1 MQQTSVGLHQAIEAH
16 FAEVERVG
24 IRNGC
29 NAIVVTNI
37 YIDNVKAFCLKSTK
51 SKIGEC
57 KILDKRIKAVL
68 NNHPKGY
75 IFLNSKYNYVFGDS
89 CSIIINT
96 LHELCASAILDYN
109 ENRVRFKNIINKWSW
124 LLFMAEIAVS
134 IIITLSYL
142 TLSYLALIEDLST
155 SHNTNDIL
163 RLVSLSVVLAI
174 IISLIHKAITIR
186 YSKLVSTISFAVAL
200 IAETVT
206 FFIAIF

>member
-24 IRNGC
+24 IRNGR

-57 KILDKRIKAVL
+57 KIYDKRIKAVL

-124 LLFMAEIAVS
+124 LLFTAEIVVS
-134 IIITLSYL
+134 TIFTLSYFIPIIQWFD
-142 TLSYLALIEDLST
+142 SWFYMFG
-155 SHNTNDIL
+155 
-163 RLVSLSVVLAI
+163 LVSLSVVLAI

>member
-16 FAEVERVG
+16 YAEVERVG
-24 IRNGC
+24 IRNGR

-124 LLFMAEIAVS
+124 LLFTAEIVVS
-134 IIITLSYL
+134 TIFTLSYFIAIIQWFD
-142 TLSYLALIEDLST
+142 SWFYMFG
-155 SHNTNDIL
+155 
-163 RLVSLSVVLAI
+163 LVSLSVVLAI

-186 YSKLVSTISFAVAL
+186 FSKLISIISFAVAL

-206 FFIAIF
+206 IFKAIFLY

>member
-24 IRNGC
+24 IRNGR

-57 KILDKRIKAVL
+57 KILDKRLKVVL

-75 IFLNSKYNYVFGDS
+75 IFLNSKFNYIFGDS

-124 LLFMAEIAVS
+124 LLFMAEIVVS
-134 IIITLSYL
+134 TII
-142 TLSYLALIEDLST
+142 TLSYLALIEEKC
-155 SHNTNDIL
+155 TNMWEGIFGL
-163 RLVSLSVVLAI
+163 ISLSVVLAI

-186 YSKLVSTISFAVAL
+186 YSKLTSIISFAVAL

-206 FFIAIF
+206 FFIAFF

>member
-24 IRNGC
+24 IRNGR

-57 KILDKRIKAVL
+57 KILDKRLKAVL

-75 IFLNSKYNYVFGDS
+75 IFLNSKYSYVFGDS

-134 IIITLSYL
+134 TIFTLSF
-142 TLSYLALIEDLST
+142 LSQCSDNRVLVFGFISLCIVLA
-155 SHNTNDIL
+155 
-163 RLVSLSVVLAI
+163 AI

-186 YSKLVSTISFAVAL
+186 FSKLTSIIYFAVAL

-206 FFIAIF
+206 FFIVIY

>member
-24 IRNGC
+24 IRNGR

-57 KILDKRIKAVL
+57 KIYDKRIKAVL

-96 LHELCASAILDYN
+96 LYELCASAILDYN

-124 LLFMAEIAVS
+124 LLFTAEIVVS
-134 IIITLSYL
+134 TII

>member
-24 IRNGC
+24 IRNGR

-75 IFLNSKYNYVFGDS
+75 IFLNSKYSYVFGDS

-134 IIITLSYL
+134 IIF
-142 TLSYLALIEDLST
+142 TLSYLARCSD
-155 SHNTNDIL
+155 N
-163 RLVSLSVVLAI
+163 RVLVFGFISLFIVLAAI

-186 YSKLVSTISFAVAL
+186 FSKLTSIIYFAVAL

-206 FFIAIF
+206 FFIVIY

>member
-24 IRNGC
+24 IRNGR

-89 CSIIINT
+89 CSAIINT
-96 LHELCASAILDYN
+96 LYELCASAILDYN

-124 LLFMAEIAVS
+124 LLFMVEIAVS
-134 IIITLSYL
+134 IVITLINL
-142 TLSYLALIEDLST
+142 FVWIMKEGFNENPWLFC
-155 SHNTNDIL
+155 IL
-163 RLVSLSVVLAI
+163 SLSVVLAAI

-186 YSKLVSTISFAVAL
+186 NSKLVSTIFFAIIL
-200 IAETVT
+200 ITET
-206 FFIAIF
+206 IFTLCWVINT

>member
-57 KILDKRIKAVL
+57 KIYDKRIKAVL

-124 LLFMAEIAVS
+124 LLFTAEIVVS
-134 IIITLSYL
+134 TIFTLSYFIAIIQWFD
-142 TLSYLALIEDLST
+142 SWFYMFG
-155 SHNTNDIL
+155 
-163 RLVSLSVVLAI
+163 LVSLSVVLAI

>member
-24 IRNGC
+24 IRNGR

-57 KILDKRIKAVL
+57 KILDKRLKAVL

-75 IFLNSKYNYVFGDS
+75 IFLNSKYSYVFGDS

-134 IIITLSYL
+134 TIFTLSF
-142 TLSYLALIEDLST
+142 LAVIDDLPVDS
-155 SHNTNDIL
+155 DYGF
-163 RLVSLSVVLAI
+163 VSLFVVLAI

-186 YSKLVSTISFAVAL
+186 LSKLISIISFTVAL

>member
-24 IRNGC
+24 IRNGR
-29 NAIVVTNI
+29 NVIVVTNI

-75 IFLNSKYNYVFGDS
+75 IFLNSKFNYIFGDS

-109 ENRVRFKNIINKWSW
+109 ENRVRFKNITNKWSW

-134 IIITLSYL
+134 IIF
-142 TLSYLALIEDLST
+142 TLSYLARCSDNRVLYFGFI
-155 SHNTNDIL
+155 
-163 RLVSLSVVLAI
+163 SLCIVLAAI

-186 YSKLVSTISFAVAL
+186 FSKLTSIIYFTVAL

-206 FFIAIF
+206 FFIVIY

>member
-1 MQQTSVGLHQAIEAH
+1 MQQTSVGLRQAIEAH

-24 IRNGC
+24 IRNGR

-57 KILDKRIKAVL
+57 KIYDKRLKAVL

-124 LLFMAEIAVS
+124 LLFTAEIAVS

-142 TLSYLALIEDLST
+142 ALIEDLSD
-155 SHNTNDIL
+155 SSGWDEIFGC
-163 RLVSLSVVLAI
+163 VSLSVVLAI

-200 IAETVT
+200 IAETVI
-206 FFIAIF
+206 FFIVLFR

>member
-24 IRNGC
+24 IRNGR

-57 KILDKRIKAVL
+57 KIYDKRIKAVL

-142 TLSYLALIEDLST
+142 ALIEDLST

-186 YSKLVSTISFAVAL
+186 YSKLTSIISFAVAL
-200 IAETVT
+200 IAETVI
-206 FFIAIF
+206 FFIGIFLN

>member
-57 KILDKRIKAVL
+57 KIYDKRLKAVL

-124 LLFMAEIAVS
+124 LLFTAEIVVS
-134 IIITLSYL
+134 TIFTLSYFIAIIQWFD
-142 TLSYLALIEDLST
+142 SWFYMFG
-155 SHNTNDIL
+155 
-163 RLVSLSVVLAI
+163 LVSLSVVLAI

>member
-24 IRNGC
+24 IRNGR

-124 LLFMAEIAVS
+124 LLFTAEIVVS
-134 IIITLSYL
+134 TII
-142 TLSYLALIEDLST
+142 TLSYLALIDGLIDSEFWLGFFSRI
-155 SHNTNDIL
+155 SL
-163 RLVSLSVVLAI
+163 LVVALAT
-174 IISLIHKAITIR
+174 IISLIHKTITIR
-186 YSKLVSTISFAVAL
+186 YSKLTSIIYFAVAL

-206 FFIAIF
+206 FFIAFF

>member
-57 KILDKRIKAVL
+57 KIYDKRLKAVL

-124 LLFMAEIAVS
+124 LLFTAEIAVS
-134 IIITLSYL
+134 TIFTLSYFIAIIQWFD
-142 TLSYLALIEDLST
+142 SWFYMFG
-155 SHNTNDIL
+155 
-163 RLVSLSVVLAI
+163 LVSLSVVLAI

-186 YSKLVSTISFAVAL
+186 YSKLVSTISFVVAL

>member
-24 IRNGC
+24 IRNGR
-29 NAIVVTNI
+29 NVIVVTNI

-75 IFLNSKYNYVFGDS
+75 IFLNSKFNYIFGDS

-134 IIITLSYL
+134 TIFTLSF
-142 TLSYLALIEDLST
+142 LSQCSDNRVLDFGFISLCIVLA
-155 SHNTNDIL
+155 
-163 RLVSLSVVLAI
+163 AI

-186 YSKLVSTISFAVAL
+186 FSKLTSIIYFAVAL

-206 FFIAIF
+206 FFIVIY

>member
-24 IRNGC
+24 IRNGR

-37 YIDNVKAFCLKSTK
+37 YIDNVKAFCLKSSK

-57 KILDKRIKAVL
+57 KILDKRLKAVL

-75 IFLNSKYNYVFGDS
+75 IFLNSKYNYIFGDS

-109 ENRVRFKNIINKWSW
+109 ENRVRFTNIINKWSW
-124 LLFMAEIAVS
+124 LLFMAEIVVS
-134 IIITLSYL
+134 TIITLSYF
-142 TLSYLALIEDLST
+142 ALIEEKCSNMWKIIFGL
-155 SHNTNDIL
+155 I
-163 RLVSLSVVLAI
+163 SLSVVLAI

-186 YSKLVSTISFAVAL
+186 YSKLTSIISFTVAL

-206 FFIAIF
+206 FFIAMF

>member
-24 IRNGC
+24 IRNGR

-37 YIDNVKAFCLKSTK
+37 YIDNVKAFCLKSSK

-57 KILDKRIKAVL
+57 KILDKRLKAVL

-75 IFLNSKYNYVFGDS
+75 IFLNSKYNYIFGDS

-109 ENRVRFKNIINKWSW
+109 ENRVRFTNIINKWSW
-124 LLFMAEIAVS
+124 LLFMAEIVVS
-134 IIITLSYL
+134 TIITLSYF
-142 TLSYLALIEDLST
+142 ALIEEKCSNMWEIIFGL
-155 SHNTNDIL
+155 I
-163 RLVSLSVVLAI
+163 SLSVVLAI

-186 YSKLVSTISFAVAL
+186 YSKLTSIISFTVAL

-206 FFIAIF
+206 FFIAMF

>member
-24 IRNGC
+24 IRNGR

-57 KILDKRIKAVL
+57 KIYDKRIKAVL

-142 TLSYLALIEDLST
+142 ALIEDLST

-186 YSKLVSTISFAVAL
+186 HSKLVSTISFAVAL

>member
-24 IRNGC
+24 IRNGR

-37 YIDNVKAFCLKSTK
+37 YIDNVKAFCIKSTK

-57 KILDKRIKAVL
+57 KILDKRLKAVL

-124 LLFMAEIAVS
+124 LLFTAEIVVS
-134 IIITLSYL
+134 IVITLINLFVWIMKEGFDNS
-142 TLSYLALIEDLST
+142 TLIFSIA
-155 SHNTNDIL
+155 
-163 RLVSLSVVLAI
+163 SLSAVLAVI

-186 YSKLVSTISFAVAL
+186 NSKLVSTIFFAIILITETIFAL
-200 IAETVT
+200 CW
-206 FFIAIF
+206 

>member
-24 IRNGC
+24 IRNGR

-75 IFLNSKYNYVFGDS
+75 IFLNSKYNYIFGNS

-134 IIITLSYL
+134 TIITLSYL
-142 TLSYLALIEDLST
+142 ALCSDNRVLVFGFISLCIVLA
-155 SHNTNDIL
+155 
-163 RLVSLSVVLAI
+163 AI

-186 YSKLVSTISFAVAL
+186 FSKLTSIIYFAVAL

-206 FFIAIF
+206 FFIVIY

>member
-16 FAEVERVG
+16 FAEVEKVG
-24 IRNGC
+24 IRNGR

-37 YIDNVKAFCLKSTK
+37 YIDNVKAFCLKSTT

-124 LLFMAEIAVS
+124 LLFTAEIVVS
-134 IIITLSYL
+134 TIITLSYL
-142 TLSYLALIEDLST
+142 AIIEYLSGS
-155 SHNTNDIL
+155 NDRFEIL
-163 RLVSLSVVLAI
+163 GCVSLSVVLAI

-186 YSKLVSTISFAVAL
+186 FSKLISIISFAVAL

-206 FFIAIF
+206 FLVFVL

>member
-24 IRNGC
+24 IRNGR

-37 YIDNVKAFCLKSTK
+37 YIDNVKAFCLKSSK

-75 IFLNSKYNYVFGDS
+75 IFLNSKYSYVFGYS

-124 LLFMAEIAVS
+124 LLFTTEIVVS
-134 IIITLSYL
+134 TII
-142 TLSYLALIEDLST
+142 TLSYLALIEEFCRERHL
-155 SHNTNDIL
+155 NKWEAIFGL
-163 RLVSLSVVLAI
+163 ISLSVVLAI

-186 YSKLVSTISFAVAL
+186 HSKLTSIISFAVAL

-206 FFIAIF
+206 FFIAIFD

>member
-57 KILDKRIKAVL
+57 KIYDKRIKAVL

-89 CSIIINT
+89 CSAIINT
-96 LHELCASAILDYN
+96 LYELCASAILDYN

-124 LLFMAEIAVS
+124 LLFMVEIAVS
-134 IIITLSYL
+134 IVITLINL
-142 TLSYLALIEDLST
+142 FVWIMKEGFNENPWLFC
-155 SHNTNDIL
+155 IL
-163 RLVSLSVVLAI
+163 SLSVVLAAI

-186 YSKLVSTISFAVAL
+186 NSKLVSTISFAVAL

>member
-24 IRNGC
+24 IRNGR

-57 KILDKRIKAVL
+57 KIYDKRIKAVL

-75 IFLNSKYNYVFGDS
+75 IFLNSKYNYIFGDS
-89 CSIIINT
+89 YSIIINT

-134 IIITLSYL
+134 TIFTLSF
-142 TLSYLALIEDLST
+142 LSQCSDNRVLVFGFISLCIVLA
-155 SHNTNDIL
+155 
-163 RLVSLSVVLAI
+163 AI

-186 YSKLVSTISFAVAL
+186 FSKLTSIIYFAVAL

-206 FFIAIF
+206 LFKAIFLY

>member
-24 IRNGC
+24 IRNGR
-29 NAIVVTNI
+29 NVIVVTNI

-89 CSIIINT
+89 CSAIINT

-109 ENRVRFKNIINKWSW
+109 ENRVRFKNITNKWSW

-134 IIITLSYL
+134 TIFTLSYL
-142 TLSYLALIEDLST
+142 IAIIQWFDSWVYIFG
-155 SHNTNDIL
+155 
-163 RLVSLSVVLAI
+163 LVSLSVVLAI

>member
-1 MQQTSVGLHQAIEAH
+1 MQQTSVGQHQAIEAH

-24 IRNGC
+24 IRNGR

-57 KILDKRIKAVL
+57 KILDKRLKAVL

-124 LLFMAEIAVS
+124 LLFTAEIAVS
-134 IIITLSYL
+134 III

-186 YSKLVSTISFAVAL
+186 FSKLISIISFAVAL

-206 FFIAIF
+206 FFIAVA

>member
-24 IRNGC
+24 IRNGR

-57 KILDKRIKAVL
+57 KIYDKRLKAVL

-142 TLSYLALIEDLST
+142 ALIEDLSG
-155 SHNTNDIL
+155 SNGWNEIL

>member
-24 IRNGC
+24 IRNGR

-75 IFLNSKYNYVFGDS
+75 IFLNSKYSYIFGDS

-134 IIITLSYL
+134 TIFTLSYF
-142 TLSYLALIEDLST
+142 ALIEDLPA
-155 SHNTNDIL
+155 NDDYGF
-163 RLVSLSVVLAI
+163 VSLSVVLAI

-186 YSKLVSTISFAVAL
+186 YSELTSIISFAVAL

>member
-1 MQQTSVGLHQAIEAH
+1 MQQTSIGLHQAIEAH

-24 IRNGC
+24 IRNGR

-37 YIDNVKAFCLKSTK
+37 YIDNVKAFCLKSSK

-57 KILDKRIKAVL
+57 KILDKRLKVVL

-75 IFLNSKYNYVFGDS
+75 IFLNSKYSYVFGDS

-124 LLFMAEIAVS
+124 LLFTTEIVVFT
-134 IIITLSYL
+134 IITLSYL
-142 TLSYLALIEDLST
+142 ALNEELCRNKWEAIFGL
-155 SHNTNDIL
+155 I
-163 RLVSLSVVLAI
+163 SLSVVSAI

-186 YSKLVSTISFAVAL
+186 YSKLTSIIYFTVAL
-200 IAETVT
+200 IAETLT
-206 FFIAIF
+206 LFIAIF

>member
-24 IRNGC
+24 IRNGR

-57 KILDKRIKAVL
+57 KILDKRLKAVL

-75 IFLNSKYNYVFGDS
+75 IFLNSKYNYIFGDS

-124 LLFMAEIAVS
+124 MLFMAEIVVS
-134 IIITLSYL
+134 TIFTLSYL
-142 TLSYLALIEDLST
+142 IALIQWCDSRVLIFAT
-155 SHNTNDIL
+155 
-163 RLVSLSVVLAI
+163 VSLSVVLAI
-174 IISLIHKAITIR
+174 IISLIHKTITIR
-186 YSKLVSTISFAVAL
+186 YSKLTSIISFTVAL

-206 FFIAIF
+206 FLIAIFE

>member
-24 IRNGC
+24 IRNGR

-57 KILDKRIKAVL
+57 KILDKRLKAVL

-124 LLFMAEIAVS
+124 LLFTAEIVVS
-134 IIITLSYL
+134 IVITLINLFVWIMKEGFDNS
-142 TLSYLALIEDLST
+142 TLIFSIA
-155 SHNTNDIL
+155 
-163 RLVSLSVVLAI
+163 SLSAVLAVI

-186 YSKLVSTISFAVAL
+186 NSKLVSTIFFAIILITETIFAL
-200 IAETVT
+200 CW
-206 FFIAIF
+206 

>member
-24 IRNGC
+24 IRNGR

-37 YIDNVKAFCLKSTK
+37 YIDNVKAFCLKSSK

-57 KILDKRIKAVL
+57 KILDKRLKAVL

-75 IFLNSKYNYVFGDS
+75 IFLNSKYSYVFGDS

-124 LLFMAEIAVS
+124 LLFTTEIVVFT
-134 IIITLSYL
+134 IITLSYL
-142 TLSYLALIEDLST
+142 ALNEELCRNKWEAIFGL
-155 SHNTNDIL
+155 I
-163 RLVSLSVVLAI
+163 SLSVVSAI

-186 YSKLVSTISFAVAL
+186 YSKLTSIISFTVAL
-200 IAETVT
+200 IAETLT
-206 FFIAIF
+206 LFIAIF

>member
-24 IRNGC
+24 IRNGR

-75 IFLNSKYNYVFGDS
+75 IFLNSKFNYIFGDS

-124 LLFMAEIAVS
+124 LLFMAEIVVS
-134 IIITLSYL
+134 TII
-142 TLSYLALIEDLST
+142 TLSYLALIEEKC
-155 SHNTNDIL
+155 TNMWEGIFGL
-163 RLVSLSVVLAI
+163 ISLSVVLAI

-186 YSKLVSTISFAVAL
+186 YSKLTSIISFAVAL

-206 FFIAIF
+206 FFIAFF

>member
-24 IRNGC
+24 IRNGR

-57 KILDKRIKAVL
+57 KIYDKRIKAVL

-124 LLFMAEIAVS
+124 LLFTAEIVVS
-134 IIITLSYL
+134 TII
-142 TLSYLALIEDLST
+142 TLSYLALIDGLSGDEDYW
-155 SHNTNDIL
+155 
-163 RLVSLSVVLAI
+163 LVFFSCISLLVVALAI

-186 YSKLVSTISFAVAL
+186 YSKLTSIIYFAVAL

-206 FFIAIF
+206 LFKAIFLY

>member
-24 IRNGC
+24 IRNGR

-75 IFLNSKYNYVFGDS
+75 IFLNSKYSYVFGDS

-124 LLFMAEIAVS
+124 LLFTAEIVVS
-134 IIITLSYL
+134 TII
-142 TLSYLALIEDLST
+142 TLSYLALIDGLLDS
-155 SHNTNDIL
+155 NYW
-163 RLVSLSVVLAI
+163 LVFFSCISLLVVALAI

-186 YSKLVSTISFAVAL
+186 YSKLTSIISFTVAL

-206 FFIAIF
+206 FFIAISD

>member
-24 IRNGC
+24 IRNGR

-68 NNHPKGY
+68 NNHPNGY
-75 IFLNSKYNYVFGDS
+75 IFLNSKYSYVFGDS

-124 LLFMAEIAVS
+124 LFFTTEIVVS
-134 IIITLSYL
+134 AIFTLSY
-142 TLSYLALIEDLST
+142 YIALIQWTDDYWCFIFVL
-155 SHNTNDIL
+155 I
-163 RLVSLSVVLAI
+163 SLSVLLAI
-174 IISLIHKAITIR
+174 IISLIHMAITIR
-186 YSKLVSTISFAVAL
+186 YSKLTSIISFAVAL

>member
-24 IRNGC
+24 IRNGR

-57 KILDKRIKAVL
+57 KIYDKRIKAVL

-124 LLFMAEIAVS
+124 LLFTAEIVVS
-134 IIITLSYL
+134 TIFTLSYFIPIVQWFD
-142 TLSYLALIEDLST
+142 SWFYMFG
-155 SHNTNDIL
+155 
-163 RLVSLSVVLAI
+163 LVSLSVVLAI

>member
-16 FAEVERVG
+16 FAEVEKVG
-24 IRNGC
+24 IRNGR

-75 IFLNSKYNYVFGDS
+75 IFLNSKFNYIFGDS

-109 ENRVRFKNIINKWSW
+109 ENRVRFKNITNKWSW

-134 IIITLSYL
+134 TIFTLSFLY
-142 TLSYLALIEDLST
+142 LIEDFDS
-155 SHNTNDIL
+155 DYGF
-163 RLVSLSVVLAI
+163 VSLSVVLAI

-186 YSKLVSTISFAVAL
+186 LSKLISIISFTVAL

-206 FFIAIF
+206 FLIAYF

>member
-24 IRNGC
+24 IRNGR

-37 YIDNVKAFCLKSTK
+37 HIDNVKAFCLKSTK

-75 IFLNSKYNYVFGDS
+75 IFLNSKYSYVFGDS

-124 LLFMAEIAVS
+124 LLFMAEIVVS
-134 IIITLSYL
+134 TIITLSYF
-142 TLSYLALIEDLST
+142 ALIEELCLNKWES
-155 SHNTNDIL
+155 IFGL
-163 RLVSLSVVLAI
+163 ISLSVVLAI
-174 IISLIHKAITIR
+174 IISLIHKGITIR
-186 YSKLVSTISFAVAL
+186 FSNLTSIISFTVAL

-206 FFIAIF
+206 FFIAIFE